1 MRRQYGVFTPVF
13 CKKLYTSPPQFRSHR
28 SRSVMCSM
36 AINESTFGVFAPR
49 DRNVAAAAASLSDQR
64 EREPSTAAKKTS
76 RQQDG
81 LALKR
86 CRAQHGGRG
95 SGAQLTMSH
104 GVL

>member
-1 MRRQYGVFTPVF
+1 
-13 CKKLYTSPPQFRSHR
+13 
-28 SRSVMCSM
+28 
-36 AINESTFGVFAPR
+36 
-49 DRNVAAAAASLSDQR
+49 VAAAAASLSDQR